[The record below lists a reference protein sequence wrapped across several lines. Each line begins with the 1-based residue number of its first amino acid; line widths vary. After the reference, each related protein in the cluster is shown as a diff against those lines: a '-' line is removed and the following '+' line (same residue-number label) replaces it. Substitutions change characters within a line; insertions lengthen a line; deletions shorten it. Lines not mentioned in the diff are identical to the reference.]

1 MYLLEF
7 IILQIL
13 VIIWLVYV
21 IKNYPKKNDSNSY
34 NVLFGS
40 IGAIILMTFTLIWFV
55 ANQKS
60 ILTELWTSIIK

>member
-7 IILQIL
+7 ITLQSLI
-13 VIIWLVYV
+13 IIWLVYI
-21 IKNYPKKNDSNSY
+21 IKNYPKKNNSNSY

-55 ANQKS
+55 VNKKS
-60 ILTELWTSIIK
+60 VLTELWTSIIK